1 MLFSILCYNINMKKY
16 DFITIGGA
24 TEDITFH
31 TREGL
36 LIANR
41 KDILRQK
48 LMAFEY
54 GAKVKIDRSNST
66 FGGGAANAAVSFSR
80 LGFKAGALLAIG
92 DDDRGKK
99 IIKNL
104 KKEKVDISMVHKIK
118 GEESGYSFIL
128 TGSDNEHIVFSNRG
142 ANSQLSIINYQLSI
156 FSNTKWLYITSL
168 SGNWEDVLK
177 KIFSVKKIPLTPS
190 NSPNPLYQGGTFR
203 GVNFPLLTKE
213 GVGGGFPLI
222 VWNPGHRQL
231 EKGASALGKYLKN
244 TSVLIVNKDEAIEL
258 VVSCE
263 EHCHRPVK
271 FLNNI
276 KNLAEIIQEF
286 GPKIVVITD
295 GRRGAYAFDGSHF
308 YFQSAAKEKKRIN
321 TTGVGDAFGS
331 SFIAGLEIYPAPFE
345 QSNCN
350 NSIKEEGKRK
360 ELPKRCGVYK
370 GDIKRAMNLAA
381 RNAASVVSHLGA
393 QAGLLK
399 KKNI

>member
-1 MLFSILCYNINMKKY
+1 MKY

-80 LGFKAGALLAIG
+80 LGFKAAALIAVG
-92 DDDRGKK
+92 DDERGRK
-99 IIKNL
+99 IIANL
-104 KKEKVDISMVHKIK
+104 KKEKVGTNLVEKIK
-118 GEESGYSFIL
+118 GAQSGYSFIL

-142 ANSQLSIINYQLSI
+142 ANSELRISARGGSAQGGKNYELK
-156 FSNTKWLYITSL
+156 FLKNTKWIYLTSL
-168 SGNWEDVLK
+168 SGRWEDVLK
-177 KIFSVKKIPLTPS
+177 NVFSLKGIKIA
-190 NSPNPLYQGGTFR
+190 
-203 GVNFPLLTKE
+203 
-213 GVGGGFPLI
+213 
-222 VWNPGHRQL
+222 WNPGHRQL

-258 VVSCE
+258 VVSSK
-263 EHCHRPVK
+263 EHRRK
-271 FLNNI
+271 RAQFLNNI
-276 KNLAEIIQEF
+276 DNLLKETKKM
-286 GPKIVVITD
+286 GPQIVVVTN
-295 GRRGAYAFDGSHF
+295 GRHGAYAYNGNKI
-308 YFQSAAKEKKRIN
+308 YFQPTVKEVKRVN

-331 SFIAGLEIYPAPFE
+331 SFVAGLELF
-345 QSNCN
+345 
-350 NSIKEEGKRK
+350 
-360 ELPKRCGVYK
+360 K
-370 GDIKRAMNLAA
+370 GDIKRAMNLAT

-399 KKNI
+399 ILKIKK